1 MFKRGISRLLFLP
14 IAYRMNKAYLV
25 FFNIVFLISQVIG
38 LHKNGYGRILA
49 ECMFNA
55 KILYCQW
62 ATLAKEDDIFVI
74 KTTIPLPSL
83 INWSEEDHITFIR
96 ERIVGKS
103 NEEIARVN
111 RLARSS
117 EIKSLVG
124 YFTINHSQALHKWY
138 FTSQS
143 N

>member
-1 MFKRGISRLLFLP
+1 
-14 IAYRMNKAYLV
+14 
-25 FFNIVFLISQVIG
+25 
-38 LHKNGYGRILA
+38 
-49 ECMFNA
+49 MFNA

-83 INWSEEDHITFIR
+83 TNWSEEDHITFIR

-111 RLARSS
+111 LLACLY

-124 YFTINHSQALHKWY
+124 YFTIYHSQALHKWY

-143 N
+143 Y

>member
-1 MFKRGISRLLFLP
+1 
-14 IAYRMNKAYLV
+14 
-25 FFNIVFLISQVIG
+25 
-38 LHKNGYGRILA
+38 
-49 ECMFNA
+49 MFNA

-83 INWSEEDHITFIR
+83 TNWSEDDHITFIR

-111 RLARSS
+111 LLACLY
-117 EIKSLVG
+117 EIKAPVG
-124 YFTINHSQALHKWY
+124 YFTIYHSQAFRK
-138 FTSQS
+138 
-143 N
+143 